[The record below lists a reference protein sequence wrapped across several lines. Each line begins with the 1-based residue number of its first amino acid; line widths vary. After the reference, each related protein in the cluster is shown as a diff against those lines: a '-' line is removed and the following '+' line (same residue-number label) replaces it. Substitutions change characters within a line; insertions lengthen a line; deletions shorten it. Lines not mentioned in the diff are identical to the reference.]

1 MYNLNLLSLNSFGD
15 KNKPAKATISF
26 VERPTALKLEMR
38 RLRLEVG
45 VGMLLLAAP
54 WLAVLASLL
63 PNFTSQLGPPSYIYT
78 SKILVSI

>member
-1 MYNLNLLSLNSFGD
+1 MEFL
-15 KNKPAKATISF
+15 NKPDKATISF

-63 PNFTSQLGPPSYIYT
+63 PSFTSQLGPPSYIQQFCLLPYNFQRRFT
-78 SKILVSI
+78 